1 MHFSV
6 TTTPQAGARKWSY
19 STFSPQTLC
28 LGSLRT
34 YNSVPMWIKSQHYT
48 SLIWVN
54 LFYSPCSYMIF
65 LYWIALCILCN
76 CTFID
81 QWPYYGIIYQTP
93 SYDSKNIFYS
103 AHTWP
108 WPSQGS
114 KYRKAHAS
122 PSSKIL
128 TVANHLALYL
138 PLRLSYP
145 STWFLKSLPYWNLSN
160 CYPTSSPF
168 SMFCICSTEF

>member
-19 STFSPQTLC
+19 FTFSPQALC

-34 YNSVPMWIKSQHYT
+34 YNSVPMWIKSQLYT

-54 LFYSPCSYMIF
+54 LFYSSCSYMIF

-108 WPSQGS
+108 FTFTRFQVQKSTCFPLVQNSYCCQSLGS
-114 KYRKAHAS
+114 
-122 PSSKIL
+122 L
-128 TVANHLALYL
+128 FT
-138 PLRLSYP
+138 
-145 STWFLKSLPYWNLSN
+145 
-160 CYPTSSPF
+160 PTSVIPIY
-168 SMFCICSTEF
+168 MVLEITAILKLE